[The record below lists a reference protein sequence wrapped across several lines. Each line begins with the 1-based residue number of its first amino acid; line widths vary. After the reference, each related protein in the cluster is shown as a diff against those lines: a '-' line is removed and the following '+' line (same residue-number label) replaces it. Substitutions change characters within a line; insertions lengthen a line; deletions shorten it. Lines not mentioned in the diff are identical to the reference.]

1 MRCSI
6 VDNNSHFRYLHDKSS
21 VFHGGYV
28 RVKRKALLV
37 WLFNISRDTAC
48 FIPNA
53 TMRRK

>member
-6 VDNNSHFRYLHDKSS
+6 VDSNSHFRYSHDRSS
-21 VFHGGYV
+21 VFHEGYV
-28 RVKRKALLV
+28 RVKRKAFLV
-37 WLFNISRDTAC
+37 WLFNISRDTAR